1 MGYDGDEIIVDAH
14 GFYDTSE
21 LKVCLDSI
29 MGEGFFDEYNECH
42 QYISRKSYVD
52 SNKVQLEYEKLIQ
65 AAETDEEKA
74 KLEKEEERL
83 IEEIREKEYWYEDKL
98 EALEV
103 AWKEKTGVGEIDDIW
118 NN

>member
-1 MGYDGDEIIVDAH
+1 MGYDGDEMMVDAH
-14 GFYDTSE
+14 RHRDISE
-21 LKVCLDSI
+21 LKACLDSI
-29 MGEGFFDEYNECH
+29 MGEGFYDEYNEYYKYMAG
-42 QYISRKSYVD
+42 Q
-52 SNKVQLEYEKLIQ
+52 SNSDLTKVQLEYEKLIQ

-103 AWKEKTGVGEIDDIW
+103 AWKEKTGVDEIDDIW